1 MADHFMEEVGS
12 KKWRILGFSLIAA
25 LIALIISLLMP
36 EEYLSEASLL
46 PSNSKL
52 MDKQRLFGE
61 NIQELYSA
69 YGNSEDLDRLFAT
82 MHSSAVINGVSDSL
96 DLVEHF
102 DLTNRKNG
110 KALAQKKLEKNIKLV
125 RSEYGELRLQ
135 VWDKSPTKAEQIAN
149 GLIGK
154 TQQVFDDMF
163 RLYYERSIGNLNEEL
178 KTRNALLKQDS
189 SLDLK
194 AEQVKIR
201 SRISEYQITKLNPPA
216 AFFVMEKPYQ
226 SVIAD
231 RPKILLNVVISFFA
245 SLFTILAWIAAR
257 RNPGS

>member
-12 KKWRILGFSLIAA
+12 KKWRILGFSLTAA
-25 LIALIISLLMP
+25 LVALIISLLMP

-110 KALAQKKLEKNIKLV
+110 KALAQKKLEKNIKMV

-135 VWDKSPTKAEQIAN
+135 VWDKSPAMAEQIAN

-163 RLYYERSIGNLNEEL
+163 RLYYERSIGNLHEEL

-231 RPKILLNVVISFFA
+231 RPKTLLNVVISFFA